1 VSLGRSAD
9 QSGSR
14 RARLA
19 CQRAKISSRRGT
31 SVTR

>member
-9 QSGSR
+9 QSGGR